1 MKIIIVV
8 PAIRKIGGI
17 TTSLI
22 NMLNNIN
29 LDNDN
34 VSLCVMANNLN
45 DNKILPEK
53 VTIVKAPLLIEL
65 AKTNKKELFGNKYS
79 IIRKIQLLIIKLMV
93 KLLGLNHFIRFT
105 SFITKLKEEYDVAI
119 SYSNDIPAYNYI
131 EGSNDFVKYCVKAK
145 RKIAWIH
152 SDPYKLGFSYRIC
165 EKTYEEFDVIVNVS
179 YACKKI
185 FDEIIP
191 KYEYK
196 SKVVYNMLNYN
207 QIYEKANEQSPYD
220 SNYFNI
226 VTVARLDNRTKRI
239 DRVVECCE
247 YLKHDGFNN
256 FRWYIVGDGPDMK
269 LLQQMVREKSVQ
281 DVVLFVGR
289 KENPYPYIKNADILV
304 MTSDFEAHSMV
315 LLESLA
321 LGTPIICTS
330 YPSAKEI
337 VINGVNGFL
346 VEKDSYAIYN
356 LIKQLITDRAIVQ
369 KLRLNI
375 DKTEKNN
382 EISLRQFYEVVYGT
396 DK

>member
-1 MKIIIVV
+1 MKNILIVV
-8 PAIRKIGGI
+8 PEIHKIGGI
-17 TTSLI
+17 RTSLV
-22 NMLNNIN
+22 NLLNNIDTN
-29 LDNDN
+29 SDI
-34 VSLCVMANNLN
+34 VSLCVMSN
-45 DNKILPEK
+45 DIDDNIQLPKNIE
-53 VTIVKAPLLIEL
+53 IVKAPLIIEL
-65 AKTNKKELFGNKYS
+65 AKTSKRELFGHKYS
-79 IIRKIQLLIIKLMV
+79 IIRKIQLLIVKSIV
-93 KLLGLNHFIRFT
+93 KLIRLDCFVKFISPVAKLND
-105 SFITKLKEEYDVAI
+105 EYDVAI

-256 FRWYIVGDGPDMK
+256 FRWYIGK
-269 LLQQMVREKSVQ
+269 
-281 DVVLFVGR
+281 
-289 KENPYPYIKNADILV
+289 
-304 MTSDFEAHSMV
+304 
-315 LLESLA
+315 
-321 LGTPIICTS
+321 
-330 YPSAKEI
+330 
-337 VINGVNGFL
+337 
-346 VEKDSYAIYN
+346 
-356 LIKQLITDRAIVQ
+356 
-369 KLRLNI
+369 
-375 DKTEKNN
+375 
-382 EISLRQFYEVVYGT
+382 RQIEHT
-396 DK
+396 